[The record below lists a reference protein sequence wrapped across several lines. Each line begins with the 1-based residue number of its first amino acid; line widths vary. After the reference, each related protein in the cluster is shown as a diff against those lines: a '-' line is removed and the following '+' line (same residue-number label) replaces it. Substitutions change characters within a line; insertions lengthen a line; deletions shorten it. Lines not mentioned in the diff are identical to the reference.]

1 MAKGDGLAKKSPA
14 SWTPAKEEIF
24 IDAYT
29 KEITDCASAKG
40 LTTASWS
47 KVVLAFNKKA
57 NLDSQQLQ
65 NKLKDLKEK
74 YNELKK
80 LSGDSFDAT
89 RGRVSVMNDEWWEAR
104 KATKSNNEVSEPIR
118 HIL

>member
-1 MAKGDGLAKKSPA
+1 M
-14 SWTPAKEEIF
+14 
-24 IDAYT
+24 
-29 KEITDCASAKG
+29 
-40 LTTASWS
+40 
-47 KVVLAFNKKA
+47 LAFNKKA
-57 NLDSQQLQ
+57 NDDLDSQQLQ

-80 LSGDSFDAT
+80 LSGISGASFDAT